1 MRAVTAGAMRDA
13 YLECVVQKFDVAC
26 SMFDFDDND
35 DDDCEG

>member
-13 YLECVVQKFDVAC
+13 YLECVVQFDVAC